1 MMDRITILSLS
12 AALVTSTAF
21 AAPAVYD
28 TPQSALDAF
37 AAALEA
43 GDRDAVLTVFGP
55 EAEDVISTGDEA
67 EDRQNRE
74 KILALYREGYRF
86 QPDEAGV
93 TLVLGADSWPFPIP
107 MARTDAGW
115 QFDLERGR
123 EELLDRE
130 IGRNELD
137 VIDLLEAYVD
147 LQAAFRLVDHDGDG
161 VMEFASTIISASGE
175 RDGLFWPDAPGF
187 VGQVLARAELSGW
200 SDGETDFAPEPFHGY
215 YFTILHAQGESAPG
229 GAFSYFV
236 GDNLIAG
243 HAMLAIPAAYGETGI
258 HAFVVGENGVVYEA
272 EFGEDTLVKALEI
285 TSYDP
290 NTDWSVVE
298 LP

>member
-1 MMDRITILSLS
+1 MMDRITVLSLT
-12 AALVTSTAF
+12 AVMMATTAF
-21 AAPAVYD
+21 AAPATYD

-55 EAEDVISTGDEA
+55 ETEDLMSTGNDAEDQ
-67 EDRQNRE
+67 QNRE
-74 KILALYREGYRF
+74 VILSLYREGYRF
-86 QPDEAGV
+86 QPNDTGV
-93 TLVLGADSWPFPIP
+93 TLVLGADNWPFPIP
-107 MARTDAGW
+107 LARTDAGW
-115 QFDLERGR
+115 QFDVAQGR
-123 EELLDRE
+123 EEILDRE
-130 IGRNELD
+130 IGLNELE
-137 VIDLLEAYVD
+137 VIDLLQAYVD

-161 VMEFASTIISASGE
+161 VMEFASTIISAPGA

-187 VGQVLARAELSGW
+187 VGQILARAELSGW

-215 YFTILHAQGESAPG
+215 FFTILHEQGETAPG

-243 HAMLAIPAAYGETGI
+243 HAMLAIPADYGQTGI
-258 HAFVVGENGVVYEA
+258 HAFLVGENGVVYEA
-272 EFGEDTLVKALEI
+272 EFGEDTLAKAQEI

-290 NTDWSVVE
+290 NADWSVVE
-298 LP
+298 